1 MKTHRNGRRRPAR
14 TAARAIAPV
23 PAIAI
28 ATAIGALFVLTGC
41 TPENGITRGSGT
53 IEATV
58 VTVSARTTGTILELA
73 AEEGTSVA
81 AGDLLAR
88 LDTTAMELELAQAQH
103 NVAVL
108 EAQLALLLAG
118 AREEDLRQARATVD
132 QAQES
137 LDLALRSLER
147 TEQLHAGGS
156 ATSSELDRVRTEYEM
171 ARSRLTGAQAALD
184 RLVAYARPEEL
195 RAAEARLAGARA
207 TVDRIQNRIDDATLR
222 SPIDGVILTRVHEPG
237 EFVAPGSPLCTVAD
251 LSVVTLTVY
260 IPEPALASVRLNETA
275 RVTVDG
281 VSDRAFTGRVSWI
294 ADRAEFT
301 PKNVQT
307 AEARS
312 RLVYAVEITLD
323 NREGIF
329 KIGMP
334 ADAEFGQG

>member
-1 MKTHRNGRRRPAR
+1 MRIHGNTRRRAR
-14 TAARAIAPV
+14 TAARAIAP
-23 PAIAI
+23 AIGVI
-28 ATAIGALFVLTGC
+28 TALGALFVLVGC
-41 TPENGITRGSGT
+41 PSDNGKIRGSGT
-53 IEATV
+53 IDART
-58 VTVSARTTGTILELA
+58 VTVSARTTGTIMELA

-118 AREEDLRQARATVD
+118 AREEDLRQARATVE
-132 QAQES
+132 QARES
-137 LDLALRSLER
+137 LDLAQRSLER

-156 ATSSELDRVRTEYEM
+156 ATSSELDRVRAEYEM

-184 RLVAYARPEEL
+184 RLVSYVRPEEL

-207 TVDRIQNRIDDATLR
+207 TTEQIQNRIADATLR
-222 SPIDGVILTRVHEPG
+222 SPMDGSILTRVHEPG
-237 EFVAPGSPLCTVAD
+237 EFVAPGSPLYTLAN

-260 IPEPALASVRLNETA
+260 VPETALASIRLNGTA

-281 VSDRAFTGRVSWI
+281 VPDRYFAGRVSRI
-294 ADRAEFT
+294 ADEAEFT

-323 NREGIF
+323 NPEGIF
-329 KIGMP
+329 KLGMP
-334 ADAEFGQG
+334 GDAEFGEE